1 MKVGEFIRSRLGL
14 KLLLSHLVIVL
25 VGSAV
30 LGVVAFFYA
39 PSAFTHHVLRMQMEI
54 GTDPALEADLRANFL
69 AAIGEILIVSGIAAL
84 PAALLVS
91 SFVAWRIVG
100 PVRSLT
106 DASKRIA
113 GGDYGER
120 VKVAWNDE
128 LSELAQSFNSMAS
141 ALHDTEQRRVELLG
155 NLAHELKT
163 PLTTIRSMMEGL
175 VDGVLPADEET
186 FLDVQRE
193 TQRLQRLTDEMR
205 ELSAAE
211 AGAIPLQIEA
221 TDPGELLQRA
231 RTQLQPQFTDKGVEL
246 RLEVP
251 AALPPVLVDR
261 ERILQVFINL
271 VGNALQYTG
280 SGGIVTVSART
291 LEGTKTRVVQFYV
304 SDTGIGIS
312 KEELPRIF
320 ERFYRVEKSRSRS
333 HGGSGIGLTIAA
345 HLVRAH
351 GGTLSAHSEGTGA
364 GSTFM
369 FSIPCELDLS
379 EGRSIHA

>member
-1 MKVGEFIRSRLGL
+1 VKASEFIRSRLGL

-30 LGVVAFFYA
+30 LGVVAYYYA

-54 GTDPALEADLRANFL
+54 GTDPALEADLRGNFL

-106 DASKRIA
+106 DASKRVA

-120 VKVAWNDE
+120 VTVAWNDE
-128 LSELAQSFNSMAS
+128 LSELAQSFNSMAA
-141 ALHDTEQRRVELLG
+141 ALHDTEQRRVELIG

-175 VDGVLPADEET
+175 VDGILPADEET

-193 TQRLQRLTDEMR
+193 THRLQRLTDEMR

-221 TDPGELLQRA
+221 ADPGELVRRA
-231 RTQLQPQFTDKGVEL
+231 SSRLQPQFTDKGVTL
-246 RLEVP
+246 QLEVP
-251 AALPPVLVDR
+251 ASLPQVMVDR
-261 ERILQVFINL
+261 ERVLQVFINL
-271 VGNALQYTG
+271 LGNALQYT
-280 SGGIVTVSART
+280 SPGGIVTVRARIQ
-291 LEGTKTRVVQFYV
+291 ERTRKRMVQFCV

-320 ERFYRVEKSRSRS
+320 ERFYRVEKSRSRT

-351 GGTLSAHSEGTGA
+351 GGTLSADSAGTGA

-369 FSIPCELDLS
+369 FSIPCELEVS
-379 EGRSIHA
+379 EGRSVHT